1 MSSTMIFT
9 LDRRQ
14 ATRGSVRRDLAGC
27 LIMSALAAVI
37 TASCGGKDPPPD
49 PTSTPGAAAPLAC
62 TDDLATVP
70 PAVTVFGAEAG
81 DYLADRFS
89 LASGDFNGDGFDDML
104 VGAPLA
110 DGPENVRANSGEAYV
125 VLGSSTPAPTVDL
138 AAGAADLVLFGE
150 NPDDN
155 LGFTVAGG
163 DVNGDGI
170 EDILVGARFAR
181 AGDKIGV
188 GKTYVVF
195 GRPDLARVVD
205 AARGEQD
212 VTVLGI
218 DSGDLMGV
226 ALASGDV
233 DGDGVADLILGAS
246 GGRGPGEDRGS
257 AGEVYVVLGSPEIA
271 GELDLAEQPPF
282 FTVYAAAENDN
293 LPNHLGSAD
302 LNGDGRDELLVGAP
316 FAEGEKG
323 QQDAGRAYV
332 MEVPSR
338 GGSLDLA
345 EDDGFTRIIGADS
358 RDGLGFYVAGGD
370 LNGDGNDDAI
380 IGIRDAD
387 GPENDRTNAGG
398 AAILL
403 DHNGLDDTIDL
414 AENSIDAAIHGI
426 DAGDSLGFTVAS
438 GDVNGDGLADVV
450 LGAPIGDGCDNGRT
464 DSGDVYLRLGAE
476 PIPPVSD
483 LALGQYD
490 RSLFGIEAGDELGF
504 SLASGDFNG
513 DGLDDILAGAL
524 LADGP
529 ENSRIDAGEAYVIL
543 SVAPQ

>member
-1 MSSTMIFT
+1 
-9 LDRRQ
+9 
-14 ATRGSVRRDLAGC
+14 
-27 LIMSALAAVI
+27 MSALAAVI
-37 TASCGGKDPPPD
+37 TASCGGKGPPAD
-49 PTSTPGAAAPLAC
+49 PTSTPGAAGPLVC

-70 PAVTVFGAEAG
+70 PAVTVLGAEAG

-110 DGPENVRANSGEAYV
+110 DGPENTRANSGEAYV
-125 VLGSSTPAPTVDL
+125 VLGSSTPTPTVDL

-181 AGDKIGV
+181 AGDKIGG
-188 GKTYVVF
+188 GKAYVVF

-233 DGDGVADLILGAS
+233 NEDGVADLILGAS

-257 AGEVYVVLGSPEIA
+257 AGEVYVVLGSPEIG

-293 LPNHLGSAD
+293 LPNHLSSAD
-302 LNGDGRDELLVGAP
+302 LNGDGRDELLAGAP
-316 FAEGEKG
+316 FAEGETG

-332 MEVPSR
+332 MEVPSG

-345 EDDGFTRIIGADS
+345 EGDGFTRVMGADA

-387 GPENDRTNAGG
+387 GPDNGRNNAGES
-398 AAILL
+398 AILL
-403 DHNGLDDTIDL
+403 EDNGLDDTIDL

-426 DAGDSLGFTVAS
+426 DPGDSLGFTVAS
-438 GDVNGDGLADVV
+438 GDVNGDGLADVL
-450 LGAPIGDGCDNGRT
+450 LGALIGDGCDNART
-464 DSGDVYLRLGAE
+464 DAGDVYVRLGAE
-476 PIPPVSD
+476 VIPPVSD

-490 RSLFGIEAGDELGF
+490 RSLFGVEAGDELGF

-513 DGLDDILAGAL
+513 DGLDDIFAGAL

-543 SVAPQ
+543 SVVPQ